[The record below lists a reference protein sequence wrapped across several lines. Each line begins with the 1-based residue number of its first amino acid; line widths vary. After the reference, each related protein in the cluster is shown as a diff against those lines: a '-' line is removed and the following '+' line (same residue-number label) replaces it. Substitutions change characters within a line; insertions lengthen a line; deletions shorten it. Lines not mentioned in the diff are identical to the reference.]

1 MPHSTYMPHLLGTA
15 ELTPGGEFEA
25 GSFGSFT
32 LTYTTGKFG
41 IDDTGSIRIVH
52 RFATDMAPPQFQDPS
67 APNFVTVEATNGAVL
82 DVRYDQKMNIRPW
95 DKTLMIKVVRGYLRE
110 GDRLI
115 VRYGDP
121 RGGCPGIRLQTFCE
135 DSFEFRV
142 LVDAIATFDYVELPE
157 QPFIS
162 IVPGKPQKW
171 VAALPT
177 LQQAGRC
184 FSLRLKGEDR
194 WGNPSDKCDQTFRL
208 SASGPVKGLPETVTF
223 MPGRHACTIPGLI
236 AEEADDLVIELRDDD
251 GNVVCRS
258 NPMRVRS
265 SQKAFALWGDLHGQ
279 SEETI
284 GTNSVRDYFSFGRDR
299 AFLDVLGHQGNDF
312 QITNEFWR
320 DLNAVTAEF
329 DQPCSFVAIPGYEW
343 SGNTGLGGDRNV
355 FYLEDNR
362 PIFRSSH
369 ALVDDMSDAD
379 TDAMDVDTLF
389 DRLKDEDCI
398 VHAHVGGRYSD
409 VEVGH
414 DIRIERAFEVHSAWG
429 TFEWLVEDAFR
440 NGFRIGIVGNSDGH
454 KGRPGASYPGAS
466 MFGSY
471 GGLTCFLARE
481 FSRSGVFDAL
491 RRRHHYATSG
501 NRMILDTRVD
511 FPAPATLYDQDP
523 NLGPTGTSEVTRAGM
538 GDILKTDAEQVEFFV
553 DLVASAPVERMIIR
567 NALTDAHIVRPYT
580 EASLGRRV
588 RILFEGA
595 RYRGRGRETSW
606 DGSLALSGNAV
617 ERLRPVNFHNLEKV
631 VRLTS
636 PGEVEWQAST
646 TGSFCGI
653 DLWLETADWG
663 TITIDTELVRT
674 TVNVADIGMEDLS
687 FEAGGLR
694 RRIRLYRLPDELVE
708 TSMQLTRRIPL
719 HRDRDNAVYVTII
732 QEDGFQAWSSPTY
745 IFHSG

>member
-1 MPHSTYMPHLLGTA
+1 MPHSTYMPLLLGKA
-15 ELTPGGEFEA
+15 DVTPKGAFEA

-32 LTYTTGKFG
+32 LTYTAGKFG

-52 RFATDMAPPQFQDPS
+52 RFATDMSPPQFEDPA
-67 APNFVTVEATNGAVL
+67 APNFVSVEATNGAVL

-95 DKTLMIKVVRGYLRE
+95 DKTLMIKVVRGYLKE
-110 GDRLI
+110 GDQLI
-115 VRYGDP
+115 VRYGDT
-121 RGGCPGIRLQTFCE
+121 RHGSPGIRLQTFCE
-135 DSFEFRV
+135 DNFEFRV

-162 IVPGKPQKW
+162 IVPGKPEKW
-171 VAALPT
+171 VAVLPT
-177 LQQAGRC
+177 LQQAGRN

-194 WGNPSDKCDQTFRL
+194 WGNPSDKCDRTFRL

-223 MPGRHACTIPGLI
+223 VPGRHACTISGLS
-236 AEEADDLVIELRDDD
+236 AEATDALVIELRDDAE
-251 GNVVCRS
+251 NTVSRS

-265 SQKAFALWGDLHGQ
+265 SPQAVALWGDLHGQ

-312 QITNEFWR
+312 QITREFWR
-320 DLNAVTAEF
+320 DLNSVTAEY
-329 DQPCSFVAIPGYEW
+329 DQPGSFVAIPGYEW

-369 ALVDDMSDAD
+369 ALVEDMSDAE
-379 TDAMDVDTLF
+379 TDAIDVNTLF
-389 DRLKDEDCI
+389 ERLKDEDCI

-409 VEVGH
+409 VDVGH

-429 TFEWLVEDAFR
+429 TFEWLLEDAFR

-471 GGLTCFLARE
+471 GGLTCFLAPE
-481 FSRSGVFDAL
+481 FSRVGVFDAL

-501 NRMILDTRVD
+501 NRMILDTRVE
-511 FPAPATLYDQDP
+511 FPTPATLFDQDP
-523 NLGPTGTSEVTRAGM
+523 NMGPIGTSEVTCAMM
-538 GDILKTDAEQVEFFV
+538 GDILRSDADQVEFFV
-553 DLVASAPVERMIIR
+553 DLVASAPVERVIIR
-567 NALTDAHIVRPYT
+567 NAGNDVHVVRPYT
-580 EASLGRRV
+580 RENLGNRV

-595 RYRGRGRETSW
+595 RYRGRGRETS
-606 DGSLALSGNAV
+606 SLSLSGNSV
-617 ERLRPVNFHNLEKV
+617 ERLCPVNFYNLEKG
-631 VRLTS
+631 VRLLS
-636 PGEVEWQAST
+636 PNEVTWQAST
-646 TGSFCGI
+646 TGSFCGM
-653 DLWLETADWG
+653 DLWLESADRG
-663 TITIDTELVRT
+663 SISIDTELVKT
-674 TVNVADIGMEDLS
+674 TLDVADIGMEDLP

-694 RRIRLYRLPDELVE
+694 RRMRVYRLPDELTE
-708 TSMQLTRRIPL
+708 TSMQLSRAIPL
-719 HRDRDNAVYVTII
+719 QRDRDNAIYVTII